1 MKIKEY
7 YLIHLTFKLHQN
19 SDPVLRD
26 WSLTEIQS
34 YVVEALCISDYT
46 KLFPVCNV
54 EILQVTAN
62 KIEVVSSFSVDFCQ
76 FSTQSAENSLKWY
89 LGFLLLFIKTD
100 KLSINITIQ
109 SLG

>member
-1 MKIKEY
+1 MLALFQRTTVYKIVSK
-7 YLIHLTFKLHQN
+7 HTQ
-19 SDPVLRD
+19 
-26 WSLTEIQS
+26 
-34 YVVEALCISDYT
+34 DYT

-54 EILQVTAN
+54 ETLQVTAN

-100 KLSINITIQ
+100 KLSINITLQ